1 VDEARLQRWL
11 NGQRRSH
18 QRTFQSRE
26 MVWQTFEGLARDQ
39 GASIDQLIG
48 ESMEAYAEARGYV
61 VAEDPPEPAADRWAS
76 PAMRD
81 RDDDRDPLEETH
93 DAPALTDLDRS
104 YAPPAPAPRRPPSF
118 DSSAGWDDNDLSRT
132 ETRDAIRRPGTE
144 PRMDPTRPIPAA
156 GRPAHE
162 DIREPGEES
171 RTSPRYLRGNQS
183 APTPIVPLQ
192 APVPAAISR
201 PVPAGPMNP
210 RATRPLQAPLPPPGG
225 RSQPPLAPP
234 PFQPPPFQ
242 TSPSFQPP
250 PLARDPLRES
260 GSNPGARLRD
270 TGSNPAAS
278 KRLVLT
284 HRGQRVEVD
293 KDRFLLGRSKTQAD
307 LRLDD
312 PNVSRQH
319 AAIERTG
326 SAWYI
331 VDLGSTNGVWVA
343 GERVTRRAIA
353 DGDMLV
359 ITSHEIRCSLR

>member
-1 VDEARLQRWL
+1 
-11 NGQRRSH
+11 
-18 QRTFQSRE
+18 
-26 MVWQTFEGLARDQ
+26 MVWQTFEGLAREQ

-48 ESMEAYAEARGYV
+48 EAMEAYAEARGYV
-61 VAEDPPEPAADRWAS
+61 VAEDPPEPEADRWAA
-76 PAMRD
+76 PAMHH

-104 YAPPAPAPRRPPSF
+104 YAPPVPAPRRPPSN
-118 DSSAGWDDNDLSRT
+118 AGWDDESDLART
-132 ETRDAIRRPGTE
+132 ETRDALRRHGTE
-144 PRMDPTRPIPAA
+144 PVMPPVRPIPAA
-156 GRPAHE
+156 GRPYE

-171 RTSPRYLRGNQS
+171 RTSPRYLRNQS

-192 APVPAAISR
+192 APPQMPAAISR
-201 PVPAGPMNP
+201 PVPTGPMSP
-210 RATRPLQAPLPPPGG
+210 RATRPLTAPLPPPVQG
-225 RSQPPLAPP
+225 RTTPGL
-234 PFQPPPFQ
+234 QPPPFQ
-242 TSPSFQPP
+242 APPLQPP
-250 PLARDPLRES
+250 PPFASRGQTQPPSRDPLRES

-270 TGSNPAAS
+270 TGSNPSAS
-278 KRLVLT
+278 KQLVLT

-319 AAIERTG
+319 AAIERVG

-343 GERVTRRAIA
+343 SERVTRRAIA
-353 DGDMLV
+353 DGDLIV